1 MERRAERYGQRAT
14 LLLVTGEPDADRKGL
29 AKELEARLFAEGKVV
44 YFLGMGNVLYGVDAD
59 IDRTTANRAEHLRR
73 LSEVA
78 NILLDAGVI
87 LIVSAARLTQEDLDL
102 VKTTV
107 QPDRIETVW
116 IGDHVTTDLDCD
128 LHLPEGEAPDEA
140 VPRIKGLLRDKGIIY
155 HAW

>member
-1 MERRAERYGQRAT
+1 MPPIMAI
-14 LLLVTGEPDADRKGL
+14 GL
-29 AKELEARLFAEGKVV
+29 AKELEAHLFAEGKVV

-59 IDRTTANRAEHLRR
+59 IDRTAANRAEHLRR

-128 LHLPEGEAPDEA
+128 LHLPEGETADEA
-140 VPRIKGLLRDKGIIY
+140 VQRIKGLLRDKGIIY